1 MNFLPWEL
9 FQIVGALC
17 FFIYGMKIMSFG
29 IQRAAGSQLRNIL
42 RTVTKNRFIGVVT
55 GFLTT
60 AIVQS
65 SSATT
70 VMTVSFV
77 NAGLITL
84 VESAGIM
91 MGANI
96 GTTITGWIVSIL
108 GFTVK
113 LSNYSIPI
121 FAVAVPLSFLKISKL
136 KYWGEFLIG
145 FAMLFLGLYHME
157 QAIPDISKNEEFL
170 SFIKSF
176 SEYGILSRLFFVIIG
191 AVITIIVQS
200 SSAAMAITLTL
211 VYKGWLPLDIACAMA
226 LGENVGT
233 TVTAEV
239 ASLIGNTQAKR
250 SARIHSLFN
259 LIGVSWMIVALPFV
273 LGWLTSFVTNSTY
286 LFDGF
291 VAVQENLSNQDR
303 ISTYTLA
310 AFHTLFNIL
319 NVILLI
325 GFVPWLVKLAERTVS
340 GEPEDDETTR
350 LRYIGSNNITPEI
363 SILEAQKEVARF
375 GHITSRMSSFAQ
387 DLLLDPSKSDSNRR
401 RLLNKIEKYE
411 AITDRFEIELAE
423 YLTNVAKQELTPEMS
438 VRIRSILNIGNEM
451 ERIGDDFYQI
461 SKTIERKFEEKIW
474 FTQHQR
480 ERLKEMFTLVDEA
493 FDAMIKNLEHPH
505 YENVRK
511 ERSVLLEQKIN
522 TQRDIMRKENT
533 IAMEMD
539 EEYNINSAMI
549 YNNIFSNLEKVGDH
563 VINITEAVVGEI

>member
-1 MNFLPWEL
+1 
-9 FQIVGALC
+9 
-17 FFIYGMKIMSFG
+17 MSLG
-29 IQRAAGSQLRNIL
+29 IQKAAGSQLRNIL
-42 RTVTKNRFIGVVT
+42 RTVTKNRFVGVLT

-108 GFTVK
+108 GFTVE

-121 FAVAVPLSFLKISKL
+121 FALAVPLSFLKVGKL

-145 FAMLFLGLYHME
+145 FAILFLGLHYLE
-157 QAIPDISKNEEFL
+157 QAIPDISKNEEIL

-176 SEYGILSRLFFVIIG
+176 SEYGIFSRLFFVFIG
-191 AVITIIVQS
+191 ALITVIVQS

-226 LGENVGT
+226 LGENIGT
-233 TVTAEV
+233 TITAEV

-259 LIGVSWMIVALPFV
+259 IIGVFWMIIALPFV
-273 LGWLTSFVTNSTY
+273 LSWLTDFVANSTF
-286 LFDGF
+286 LFEGF
-291 VAVQENLSNQDR
+291 VEVKENLSTQDR

-319 NVILLI
+319 NVVLLI
-325 GFVPWLVKLAERTVS
+325 GFVPWLVRLAERTVS
-340 GEPEDDETTR
+340 GEPEDNESTR
-350 LRYIGSNNITPEI
+350 LKYIGSNNITPEI

-375 GHITSRMSSFAQ
+375 GHITSRMSKFAQ
-387 DLLLDPSKSDSNRR
+387 ELLLDPSKSDLNRR
-401 RLLNKIEKYE
+401 RLLKKIEKYE
-411 AITDRFEIELAE
+411 EITDRFEIELAE
-423 YLTNVAKQELTPEMS
+423 YLTNVSKKELTPKMS
-438 VRIRSILNIGNEM
+438 VRVRSILNIGNEM

-480 ERLKEMFTLVDEA
+480 ERLKEMFNLVDEA
-493 FDAMIKNLEHPH
+493 FLSMIQNLENPH
-505 YENVRK
+505 YDSVHK
-511 ERSVLLEQKIN
+511 EKSVLLEQKIN
-522 TQRDIMRKENT
+522 AQRDIMRKENT
-533 IAMEMD
+533 IAMEIE

-549 YNNIFSNLEKVGDH
+549 YNNIYSNLEKVGDH
-563 VINITEAVVGEI
+563 IINVTEAIVGEI